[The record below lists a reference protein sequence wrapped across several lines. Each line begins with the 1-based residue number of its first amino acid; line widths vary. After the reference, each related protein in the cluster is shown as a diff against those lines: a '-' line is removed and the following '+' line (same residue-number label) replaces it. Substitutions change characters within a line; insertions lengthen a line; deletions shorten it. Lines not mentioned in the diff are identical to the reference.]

1 MVISQKEEAIKI
13 LEILEKYF
21 PKRFDGKE
29 AILWLHKHT
38 TQRRQEEWAAFF
50 FEEYCFPLLTN
61 FMGGWKGPRI
71 TKDKRFDYQREYVWD
86 LKLESNFD
94 KNGKPSDWIIL
105 NDKDATNRIIN
116 IEAGI
121 GFIIANVDFSFD
133 MNGKLR
139 KWRMALE
146 KNPKKRTGPGKTR
159 ILKTDGKITNLKA
172 VIIKDRKQIERGI
185 NEKWMGDFYQGRNSD
200 GSPRQPKY
208 KLNLKKIPSEYVITL
223 I

>member
-1 MVISQKEEAIKI
+1 
-13 LEILEKYF
+13 
-21 PKRFDGKE
+21 
-29 AILWLHKHT
+29 
-38 TQRRQEEWAAFF
+38 
-50 FEEYCFPLLTN
+50 
-61 FMGGWKGPRI
+61 MGGWKGPRI

-159 ILKTDGKITNLKA
+159 TLKTDGKITNLKA